1 MMTDIYLKPR
11 TDGQDILLLNGLPI
25 LTSGLDN
32 MIYMLLITGDYWGNT
47 EAGETGL
54 LDSTIPQIMAQ
65 GTLTN
70 QSRLNIIEEAK
81 RVTKILVSS
90 GIAERIE
97 ITGEIPRV
105 GVMYL
110 AVKTF
115 EPEIEEGTDFN
126 YLLNWDSQKITVEGG
141 TW

>member
-1 MMTDIYLKPR
+1 MEDIYLKPR
-11 TDGQDILLLNGLPI
+11 PDGQDILLINGLPT
-25 LTSGLDN
+25 LTGGLDN
-32 MIYMLLITGDYWGNT
+32 MIYMLLLSSDYWGNT
-47 EAGETGL
+47 EAGENGL
-54 LDSTIPQIMAQ
+54 LDSDIPRIMAE

-70 QSRLNIIEEAK
+70 QTRLNIIEEAK
-81 RVTKILVSS
+81 RVTAKLINA

-115 EPEIEEGTDFN
+115 QPEVEEGTNFVYALNWDLQKITIEEGT
-126 YLLNWDSQKITVEGG
+126 W
-141 TW
+141 